1 MNEKIIDL
9 HVHTKFSDG
18 FDTVEMAMRKAG
30 DNNVGIISFA
40 DHYNM
45 AASYVA
51 RDMRKGI
58 EVIPGIE
65 LDADMSNYNGKKK
78 HICHILG
85 YFVSFDICKRLDE
98 YEKNR
103 GNNVMQI
110 LEILKRRR
118 VNITSQDVIY
128 NAADKNN
135 IGRYD
140 VAQALSY
147 LGYARCPVEAYG
159 LYLDSL
165 CKYCVDRISIPPKA
179 VIELI
184 IECGGVPVL
193 AHPKSLNFGTT
204 REKDFISRLVEYGLR
219 GIEVYNS
226 SNTPKQREYYLR
238 ICEKHHLLATVG
250 SDYHG
255 GRRKP
260 EILIG
265 LGIDNNLRI
274 SNKDIVEKL
283 KLEKAKIDELN
294 RGSKE

>member
-1 MNEKIIDL
+1 MNEKLIDL

-18 FDTVEMAMRKAG
+18 FDTVATAMRKAS
-30 DNNVGIISFA
+30 DNNVGIISFT

-51 RDMRKGI
+51 RDMRRGI

-65 LDADMSNYNGKKK
+65 LDADMSKYGGKKK

-85 YFVSFDICKRLDE
+85 YFVSFEICKRLDE
-98 YEKNR
+98 YEIDR
-103 GNNVMQI
+103 GTNVIQI
-110 LEILKRRR
+110 LETLNRRR

-140 VAQALSY
+140 VACALSY

-159 LYLDSL
+159 LYLDSW
-165 CKYCVDRISIPPKA
+165 CKYYVKRKDISPKV
-179 VIELI
+179 VIQLI
-184 IECGGVPVL
+184 IQYGGVPVL
-193 AHPKSLNFGTT
+193 AHPKSLNLGTT
-204 REKDFISRLVEYGLR
+204 KEKDFISQLVDFGLR
-219 GIEVYNS
+219 GIEVYNPN
-226 SNTPKQREYYLR
+226 NTLKQREYYMR
-238 ICEKHHLLATVG
+238 ICEHHHLLSTVG

-260 EILIG
+260 EVLIG
-265 LGIDNNLRI
+265 LGIDNNLQI

-283 KLEKAKIDELN
+283 KLEKAKIDVLN
-294 RGSKE
+294 GRC

>member
-1 MNEKIIDL
+1 MKGGIIDL

-18 FDTVEMAMRKAG
+18 FDTVSVALRKAC
-30 DNNVGIISFA
+30 DNNVGVISFV

-45 AASYVA
+45 TASYVA

-65 LDADMSNYNGKKK
+65 LDADMSKFGRRKK
-78 HICHILG
+78 HICHIVG

-98 YEKNR
+98 FEKNKE
-103 GNNVMQI
+103 NNVTRI
-110 LEILKRRR
+110 LETLNRRQ

-128 NAADKNN
+128 NAADKSN

-159 LYLDSL
+159 LYLDTL
-165 CKYCVDRISIPPKA
+165 CKYCVNRKSISPKK
-179 VIELI
+179 VIEMI
-184 IECGGVPVL
+184 IEYGGVPVL
-193 AHPKSLNFGTT
+193 AHPKSLNMGPTK
-204 REKDFISRLVEYGLR
+204 EQDFISRLVEYGLR
-219 GIEVYNS
+219 GVEVYNPN
-226 SNTPKQREYYLR
+226 NTPKQRDYYRR
-238 ICEKHHLLATVG
+238 ICEKHQLLITVG

-260 EILIG
+260 EVLIG
-265 LGIDNNLRI
+265 LGIDNNLLI
-274 SNKDIVEKL
+274 SDTDIVEKL
-283 KLEKAKIDELN
+283 KLEKAKIDVLN
-294 RGSKE
+294 RRC

>member
-1 MNEKIIDL
+1 MYEKLIDL

-18 FDTVEMAMRKAG
+18 FDTVEMAMRRAH
-30 DNNVGIISFA
+30 DNNVGVISFT

-65 LDADMSNYNGKKK
+65 LDADMSRYGRKQK

-85 YFVSFDICKRLDE
+85 YFVSFEICKKLDE
-98 YEKNR
+98 FEKNR
-103 GNNVMQI
+103 ENNVIRI
-110 LEILKRRR
+110 LETLNRRH
-118 VNITSQDVIY
+118 VNITNQDVIY

-147 LGYARCPVEAYG
+147 LGYARCAIEAYG

-165 CKYCVDRISIPPKA
+165 CKYCVNRISISPKA
-179 VIELI
+179 VIQLI
-184 IECGGVPVL
+184 IEYGGVPVL
-193 AHPKSLNFGTT
+193 AHPKSLNLGTT
-204 REKDFISRLVEYGLR
+204 KEKDFISQLVGYGLR
-219 GIEVYNS
+219 GIEVFNS
-226 SNTPKQREYYLR
+226 TNTPKQREYYMR
-238 ICEKHHLLATVG
+238 ICEKHQLLTTVG

-260 EILIG
+260 EVLIG

-274 SNKDIVEKL
+274 SSKDIVEKL
-283 KLEKAKIDELN
+283 KLEKAKIDGLN
-294 RGSKE
+294 RR

>member
-1 MNEKIIDL
+1 MYEKLIDL

-18 FDTVEMAMRKAG
+18 FDTVEMAMRRAH
-30 DNNVGIISFA
+30 DNNVGVISFT

-65 LDADMSNYNGKKK
+65 LDADMSRYGRKQK

-85 YFVSFDICKRLDE
+85 YFVSFEICKKLDE
-98 YEKNR
+98 FEKNR
-103 GNNVMQI
+103 ENNVIRI
-110 LEILKRRR
+110 LETLNRRH
-118 VNITSQDVIY
+118 VNITNQDVIY

-147 LGYARCPVEAYG
+147 LGYARCAIEAYG

-165 CKYCVDRISIPPKA
+165 CKYCVNRISISPKA
-179 VIELI
+179 VIQLI
-184 IECGGVPVL
+184 IEYGGVPVL
-193 AHPKSLNFGTT
+193 AHPKSLNLGTT
-204 REKDFISRLVEYGLR
+204 KEKDFISQLVGYGLR
-219 GIEVYNS
+219 GIEVFNS
-226 SNTPKQREYYLR
+226 TNTPKQREYYMR
-238 ICEKHHLLATVG
+238 ICEKHQLLTTVG

-260 EILIG
+260 EVLIG

-274 SNKDIVEKL
+274 SDIDIVEKL
-283 KLEKAKIDELN
+283 KPEKAKIDGLN
-294 RGSKE
+294 RR